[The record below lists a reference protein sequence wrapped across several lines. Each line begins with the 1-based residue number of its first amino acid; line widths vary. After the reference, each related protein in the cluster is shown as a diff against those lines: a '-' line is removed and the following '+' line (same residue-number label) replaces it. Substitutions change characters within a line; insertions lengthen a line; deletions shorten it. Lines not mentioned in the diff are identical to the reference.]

1 MILIVISI
9 TIPAFAK
16 YLCADAC
23 TGPVFNATAGSS
35 QLCLNS
41 LLACTVSRSVK
52 RQIMTE
58 NQREIMELKRI
69 TEKKNSLDGLN
80 IRFEM
85 AEEKTI
91 KL

>member
-1 MILIVISI
+1 MTKELR
-9 TIPAFAK
+9 
-16 YLCADAC
+16 
-23 TGPVFNATAGSS
+23 GSVRTMCY
-35 QLCLNS
+35 QIENINKE
-41 LLACTVSRSVK
+41 TE
-52 RQIMTE
+52 IMTK

-69 TEKKNSLDGLN
+69 TEMKNSLDRLI

>member
-1 MILIVISI
+1 M
-9 TIPAFAK
+9 
-16 YLCADAC
+16 
-23 TGPVFNATAGSS
+23 
-35 QLCLNS
+35 
-41 LLACTVSRSVK
+41 K

>member
-1 MILIVISI
+1 MTKELR
-9 TIPAFAK
+9 
-16 YLCADAC
+16 
-23 TGPVFNATAGSS
+23 GSVRTMCY
-35 QLCLNS
+35 QIENINKE
-41 LLACTVSRSVK
+41 TE
-52 RQIMTE
+52 IMTK

-69 TEKKNSLDGLN
+69 TEMKNSLDRLN